1 MEDTA
6 CAAAS
11 GLTKAQEDELFERY
25 AQLGDW
31 PQRERFEAET
41 AERLGVSVQA
51 VHSVTRDER
60 RIQKRLEE
68 AGLRQRWAMILLC
81 ENALAAVAA
90 QVELM
95 NRDATT
101 DQQLRM
107 KQSAATD
114 IMNRLGLARERDEP
128 RDARIVITGMEPG
141 MPHAAQE
148 NTQGKGEEEQDDG

>member
-1 MEDTA
+1 MEDAA
-6 CAAAS
+6 CATEARM
-11 GLTKAQEDELFERY
+11 TRAQEDELFDRC
-25 AQLGDW
+25 AQLTDW
-31 PQRERFEAET
+31 RQREQLEEEIAQK
-41 AERLGVSVQA
+41 LGVSVEE
-51 VHSVTRDER
+51 VRSVTRDEK
-60 RIQKRLEE
+60 RIERCSRE
-68 AGLRQRWAMILLC
+68 AELMIRWAMILLAQ
-81 ENALAAVAA
+81 NALAAVAT

-148 NTQGKGEEEQDDG
+148 TAQGKGEEEQDDG